1 MPASTVYRSDTG
13 DSLDKDA
20 AAVGLSVHEFLRA
33 VDQDWAE
40 LGVLYPG
47 HLPRAWR
54 TARLMYTVTH
64 PVTGWWVALDTPE
77 SIAAIRAEL
86 GDRLVLGGVTGIDLS
101 LLHGRDRL
109 NTIENPCAPT
119 PAPGSPRGTPTC

>member
-86 GDRLVLGGVTGIDLS
+86 GDRLATAMPRVTVAGA
-101 LLHGRDRL
+101 R
-109 NTIENPCAPT
+109 
-119 PAPGSPRGTPTC
+119 